1 MFVAKIKT
9 FLKGVDILNNKGLQR
24 QCRNKFL
31 LVSTSLLCKFAEV
44 AKRLRRLAATQ
55 LIMGSSPI
63 LRFFI
68 FKNMKKTIL
77 LVLLLILIV
86 GCAKVSE
93 TKAPAKE
100 TVKEIIAGPAA
111 EEPEKEDSQAVTIV
125 AEGEQEP
132 EEMPV
137 EAAGPTVAQAL
148 ILVGET
154 KTIAV
159 GDKKYEV
166 KLMSA
171 ASRAQFLVN
180 SEVTKDLMLN
190 GVHILRDQAELK
202 LLNIGYNSA
211 TIQIKLKEAAPVP
224 APSDAIGS
232 SAIGPQ
238 TLKSGVFTTVAK
250 TTTGQAKIVRTEEE
264 KIILQLVGFRTEPGP
279 GLYVYLIDQGITGG
293 LEVAKLV
300 SREGGQQYDL
310 PIDVDLAKYKKAV
323 IYSKSESKIYGQ
335 AILS

>member
-1 MFVAKIKT
+1 
-9 FLKGVDILNNKGLQR
+9 
-24 QCRNKFL
+24 
-31 LVSTSLLCKFAEV
+31 
-44 AKRLRRLAATQ
+44 
-55 LIMGSSPI
+55 
-63 LRFFI
+63 
-68 FKNMKKTIL
+68 MKKTIL

-100 TVKEIIAGPAA
+100 TVKEIIAEPAA

-159 GDKKYEV
+159 GDKKYAV

-202 LLNIGYNSA
+202 LINIGYNSA
-211 TIQIKLKEAAPVP
+211 TIQIKLKEAYTPESEAAGP
-224 APSDAIGS
+224 
-232 SAIGPQ
+232 SAIGPA
-238 TLKSGVFTTVAK
+238 TLRTGVFTSVAK
-250 TTTGQAKIVRTEEE
+250 TTTGSVEIIRSWDNKI
-264 KIILQLVGFRTEPGP
+264 KLSFIGFRTEPGP
-279 GLYVYLIDQGITGG
+279 GLYVYLVDQSVPEGY
-293 LEVAKLV
+293 EVAKLV

-310 PIDVDLAKYKKAV
+310 LENTDLAKYKKVV

-335 AILS
+335 ASIS